1 MRFERIRLRNF
12 KPYADAE
19 LDLRDGV
26 TVIHGLNGSGKSSL
40 LEACFFALY
49 GANALD
55 ETLDDIVT
63 TGEDEAEVDLQF
75 AHEGETFNIRREL
88 RRSGDRIGTTIC
100 TLEGPDVAVDGATD
114 VRAFVT
120 DLLRMDAEAFVN
132 CAYVRQG
139 EVNKLINATPAQR
152 QDTIDDLLQLGKL
165 EEYRERAGQ
174 ARLGVEDVRSE
185 RKGALAKLDSQIEAK
200 EDADLHARLNELET
214 KLADVDS
221 DIERFEEQ
229 KARAEETLAEAE
241 EVLDSHEETKATLD
255 DLDGD
260 IADLRETIESDEKE
274 RDELRS
280 EIVDRRDRIDELERE
295 LESAAEKTDL
305 EGATGADDAVDAAAV
320 DADVL
325 DARRE
330 SLNEREEAVREE
342 LTDARRRETMLS
354 NQAEKLAERADELET
369 RAEELRERASEA
381 ESTANDAESR
391 AEERSAELAEL
402 DDEIDA
408 LRERFDD
415 PPVAVGEATA
425 HRESVQASL
434 RETRES
440 LATKRAELES
450 ARERLEEAEAL
461 RAAGKCPECGQPVD
475 GSPHVDA
482 IGEHEAE
489 IADLEADIDDLEA
502 EVDEREAALE
512 TAESLVDAESRL
524 GNLREKRTLIE
535 SSIEDARET
544 LRERREE
551 AESAREEADEL
562 DAQAE
567 EKREAAETQ
576 SAAAEDAEADVQSLE
591 GDLDE
596 IETERERLDRVEAL
610 RSAIDEA
617 DSEIDRLRERRQTIA
632 EQNDERREYLQEK
645 RERRE
650 ELADAVDEERVETA
664 KANKADAEEY
674 LANVPE
680 KLDELRGQRDALQN
694 DIGGVKT
701 SLTELE
707 SLREDRAEIAA
718 KVEALDSVH
727 EEISTLEST
736 YSDLRA
742 ELRRRNVETLERML
756 NETFDLV
763 YANDAY
769 SRIRLDDEYELTVF
783 QKDGTAL
790 DPEQLSGGER
800 ALFNL
805 SLRCAIYRLLA
816 EGIEGSAPMPPLIL
830 DEPTVFLDS
839 GHVSRLVDLVEEMRR
854 LGVAQILIVSHD
866 DDLVAAADDLVTV
879 EKDPTSNRSS
889 VDRVADASLAAIEP
903 SADD

>member
-1 MRFERIRLRNF
+1 MRFEQIRLRNF

-49 GANALD
+49 GAHALD
-55 ETLDDIVT
+55 ETLDDVVT
-63 TGEDEAEVDLQF
+63 TGEDEAEISLQF
-75 AHEGETFNIRREL
+75 VHEGETFHIQREL
-88 RRSGDRIGTTIC
+88 RRSGDRIQTTTC

-185 RKGALAKLDSQIEAK
+185 TRGALAKLDSQIEAK

-221 DIERFEEQ
+221 DIELYEERE
-229 KARAEETLAEAE
+229 ARAEETLAEAE
-241 EVLDSHEETKATLD
+241 EVLASHQETKEQIE

-260 IADLRETIESDEKE
+260 IDDLRETIESDEAE
-274 RDELRS
+274 RDDLRS
-280 EIVDRRDRIDELERE
+280 QIVDLRDRIDELEGD
-295 LESAAEKTDL
+295 LEAAARATDL
-305 EGATGADDAVDAAAV
+305 GSDEGSVAVAAIDDEALDAQREAVDE
-320 DADVL
+320 
-325 DARRE
+325 RE
-330 SLNEREEAVREE
+330 SEVRDQ
-342 LTDARRRETMLS
+342 LTDARQRETMLS
-354 NQAEKLAERADELET
+354 NQAEKLTERAEEFES
-369 RAEELRERASEA
+369 RADELRERASEA
-381 ESTANDAESR
+381 ESTANDAENR
-391 AEERSAELAEL
+391 VEERSAELAEL

-415 PPVAVGEATA
+415 APIEVGDAA
-425 HRESVQASL
+425 DHRESVQASL
-434 RETRES
+434 RETRER

-475 GSPHVDA
+475 DSPHVDA
-482 IGEHEAE
+482 IGEHESA
-489 IADLEADIDDLEA
+489 IDDLETEIDELNA
-502 EVDEREAALE
+502 EARDLESTLE
-512 TAESLVDAESRL
+512 TAESLVEAETRL
-524 GNLREKRTLIE
+524 GNLREKRSLIE

-544 LRERREE
+544 VQQRRAE
-551 AESAREEADEL
+551 AESAREQADEL

-576 SAAAEDAEADVQSLE
+576 SAAAAEAAEEIASLE
-591 GDLDE
+591 TDLDDVA
-596 IETERERLDRVEAL
+596 TARERLDRVETI
-610 RSAIDEA
+610 RSEIDEA
-617 DSEIDRLRERRQTIA
+617 ESEIDRLRERRRTIA

-650 ELADAVDEERVETA
+650 ELAEAVDEERVETA
-664 KANKADAEEY
+664 KQNKAEAEEY
-674 LANVPE
+674 LENVAE
-680 KLDELRGQRDALQN
+680 QLDELREQRDELQN
-694 DIGGVKT
+694 NIGGVKT
-701 SLTELE
+701 SLSELE
-707 SLREDRAEIAA
+707 SLREDREAIAA
-718 KVEALDSVH
+718 KVEALDSIH
-727 EEISTLEST
+727 AEISTLEST

-889 VDRVADASLAAIEP
+889 VERVGDASLAAIG
-903 SADD
+903 SAADD